1 MIAREEIKYLEAAMK
16 AISTNSG
23 LQSKFG
29 SGFEGVQELAN
40 IIKQRQSQ
48 RVFESVLEDVL
59 ENANSDGSN
68 KATAGKF
75 DLNAVKKS
83 QNYIKEKKYYL
94 IYIHNHTIM
103 QSYSVKKFLESQV
116 ANESHRYSPSS
127 QSLSHLKNMDEMTK
141 LVNTEDSDL
150 AKVSGESMKYNSA
163 SVSAIANNPG
173 LQARFGGGLSGVD
186 SLENQLQQHQAKRVF
201 ESVMDDVLEEADQE
215 PKRGTA
221 FNIEKTK
228 KRLGLMK

>member
-1 MIAREEIKYLEAAMK
+1 MSNYQDQKLQEANISNEYASPGVTQLGTLSTLKLLAQTKAIAQGDDNIAMIAREEIKYLEAAMK

-59 ENANSDGSN
+59 DNANSDASN

-83 QNYIKEKKYYL
+83 QNYIK
-94 IYIHNHTIM
+94 
-103 QSYSVKKFLESQV
+103 
-116 ANESHRYSPSS
+116 
-127 QSLSHLKNMDEMTK
+127 
-141 LVNTEDSDL
+141 
-150 AKVSGESMKYNSA
+150 
-163 SVSAIANNPG
+163 
-173 LQARFGGGLSGVD
+173 
-186 SLENQLQQHQAKRVF
+186 
-201 ESVMDDVLEEADQE
+201 
-215 PKRGTA
+215 
-221 FNIEKTK
+221 
-228 KRLGLMK
+228 